1 MSISRLVDADRAEVF
16 HFSSLESFEEPAAV
30 FEDPVEPFPEEQKER
45 DLNEIERE
53 AFEKGF
59 AAGERSGM
67 EMAERRI
74 EAALKRFSKSLK
86 EVVCLR
92 NEIVAHTETDLVELA
107 LEIARKLVHREIQID
122 AEIIVTLVRVA
133 LEKLTVKSE
142 VTVWVSPKDQEVL
155 QNCIGELA
163 ADGDDWKV
171 LLKVNQDLKRGDCL
185 VESQYGSADA
195 RISAQFQ
202 EVEKDLLAKF

>member
-1 MSISRLVDADRAEVF
+1 MPDRRVVGADQAEVF
-16 HFSSLESFEEPAAV
+16 HFSNLNTLGKPSPGAKHSGGPGSKEK
-30 FEDPVEPFPEEQKER
+30 KER

-74 EAALKRFSKSLK
+74 EVALKRFSKSLQ
-86 EVVCLR
+86 EVARLR
-92 NEIVAHTETDLVELA
+92 NEIVAHTENDLVELA
-107 LEIARKLVHREIQID
+107 LQIARKLVHREIQID
-122 AEIIVTLVRVA
+122 EEIIVTLVRVA
-133 LEKLTVKSE
+133 LEKLSVNSE
-142 VTVWVSPKDQEVL
+142 ITVWVSSQDQEVL
-155 QNCIGELA
+155 QNHLGELVS
-163 ADGDDWKV
+163 DGDWKV
-171 LLKVNQDLKRGDCL
+171 VFKVNQEFKRGDCV

-202 EVEKDLLAKF
+202 EIEKDLLSKF

>member
-1 MSISRLVDADRAEVF
+1 MRSSARRLRKA
-16 HFSSLESFEEPAAV
+16 SPPES
-30 FEDPVEPFPEEQKER
+30 
-45 DLNEIERE
+45 DL
-53 AFEKGF
+53 AWKLG
-59 AAGERSGM
+59 
-67 EMAERRI
+67 ERRI
-74 EAALKRFSKSLK
+74 EATLKRFSKSLQQ
-86 EVVCLR
+86 VACLT
-92 NEIVAHTETDLVELA
+92 NEIVAHTESDVVELA

-122 AEIIVTLVRVA
+122 DEIIVTLVRVA
-133 LEKLTVKSE
+133 LEKLTVNSE

-155 QNCIGELA
+155 QNCMGELA

-171 LLKVNQDLKRGDCL
+171 VVKVNQDLKRGDCL